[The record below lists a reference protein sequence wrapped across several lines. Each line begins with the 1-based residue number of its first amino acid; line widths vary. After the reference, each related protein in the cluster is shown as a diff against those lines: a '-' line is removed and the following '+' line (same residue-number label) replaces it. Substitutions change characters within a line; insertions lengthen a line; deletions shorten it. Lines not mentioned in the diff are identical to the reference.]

1 MKHCQSKNTFSH
13 TPLVLALA
21 AAYACVPAAYG
32 KESTAEKTLP
42 SVQVIGGEEKLPTL
56 GGAGQILG
64 KKELEDTHVFT
75 VNEALRKVAG
85 VHARDEE
92 GFGLRPNIA
101 MRGLNPTRSTK
112 ITLLEDGLPLAY
124 APYGDNASYYH
135 PIGPLRAHRSA
146 QRRKFADVRTANRR
160 RRRELHYSGTTPSLR
175 GLRPGDCFSHTP
187 LASHRRDFPQAA
199 SQND

>member
-1 MKHCQSKNTFSH
+1 MKSKKRE
-13 TPLVLALA
+13 PLQKLSLATRLLLA
-21 AAYACVPAAYG
+21 IAYAHAGMTVGHAQDNTPQTSMA
-32 KESTAEKTLP
+32 T
-42 SVQVIGGEEKLPTL
+42 VFVIGGEENLTSL

-64 KKELEDTHVFT
+64 KKELEDSHVFT

-135 PIGPLRAHRSA
+135 PMVERSASRSEAGSTRRHRSPQPKIPRA
-146 QRRKFADVRTANRR
+146 TGTHADV
-160 RRRELHYSGTTPSLR
+160 
-175 GLRPGDCFSHTP
+175 
-187 LASHRRDFPQAA
+187 LA
-199 SQND
+199 